1 MVKRFIFIAFSFL
14 VLIIG
19 TDFVKAKSRDFV
31 DYVSLY
37 NQASKPEDYNLSN
50 NAAQDYLN
58 AKEVF
63 KDFRKPE
70 AQQGFGPQK
79 LEGVRFAEK
88 EDQLQLNDMLNWSES
103 LSEEKLQLLRK
114 WVSNNTQ
121 ALEFVHSGSMK
132 PYYWMER
139 ESKRVSVVG
148 MLIPHLGDLR
158 DMVYLLCCRAKL
170 EAIYGNVKEATKDIV
185 AAYRLGDQLTGPKT
199 MIEQKF
205 GTSFKSL
212 AIKTALMIIDNVEV
226 NEEEREFL
234 LGSLLNCTDEE
245 TFEPDLL
252 IMSFLSSDCLQR
264 MYILN
269 EDNLRVQDKKES
281 RRQITQL
288 NLQAQGLVFHSGTSI
303 GTRYEFKFTKM
314 DYSKA
319 EELLPKGLKELEDV
333 LTLEAY
339 QLNKIVKDEQGVLQ
353 RIQKLHPLL
362 NTLTFQAINVK
373 FSDHER
379 LRARIRGLKI
389 IMGVLKFQD
398 NTGKL
403 PANLTQL
410 QEAGLLQEIPIDPF
424 SGKGMKYKKLE
435 NGFTVYSYGLDFSDD
450 NGQNQLSNFM
460 PNGPN
465 GDLVIWPV
473 ENPRDNRY

>member
-14 VLIIG
+14 ALIIG
-19 TDFVKAKSRDFV
+19 TDFVKAKSLDFV

-37 NQASKPEDYNLSN
+37 NQASKPDDYKLSN

-58 AKEVF
+58 AKEVYE
-63 KDFRKPE
+63 DHRKP
-70 AQQGFGPQK
+70 QK
-79 LEGVRFAEK
+79 AAKYEDYFDLK
-88 EDQLQLNDMLNWSES
+88 EVNVEEELLWPDMRDWPGG
-103 LSEEKLQLLRK
+103 LSTKKLLMLRQWISK
-114 WVSNNTQ
+114 NTQ
-121 ALEFVHSGSMK
+121 SLEFVHSGTKK
-132 PYYWMER
+132 PYYWVER
-139 ESKRVSVVG
+139 KSKNGSMVG
-148 MLIPHLGDLR
+148 ILIPDLVDLH

-170 EAIYGNVKEATKDIV
+170 EALDGIIDKAANDIV
-185 AAYRLGDQLTGPKT
+185 AAFKLGDQLVGPKT

-212 AIKTALMIIDNVEV
+212 AVKTALMIIDNVEV

-234 LGSLLNCTDEE
+234 LHSLFNCTDEE
-245 TFEPDLL
+245 NFEPNLL
-252 IMSFLSSDCLQR
+252 MMKYMSLDCLQR

-269 EDNLRVQDKKES
+269 ADNLRVQDKKES
-281 RRQITQL
+281 RRQIAQL
-288 NLQAQGLVFHSGTSI
+288 NLQALGLVLHSGTSI

-353 RIQKLHPLL
+353 RIQKSHPLL
-362 NTLTFQAINVK
+362 NTLAFQAVNLK
-373 FSDHER
+373 LSSHER

-389 IMGVLKFQD
+389 IMGVLEFQD

-435 NGFTVYSYGLDFSDD
+435 DDFTVYSYGLDFSDD
-450 NGQNQLSNFM
+450 NGQNQLPNFNR
-460 PNGPN
+460 PNGD
-465 GDLVIWPV
+465 DLVIWPV
-473 ENPRDNRY
+473 EKPIDNRYQR